1 MPEKILVVGG
11 GITGLVAA
19 ARLLDASP
27 GRDLE
32 LVEAADV
39 LGGTM
44 GTDIVDGFIFERGPN
59 GFLDNV
65 PHAVDLARWL
75 GIEDRLLPCQ
85 NSANK
90 RYLLKDGKLRA
101 LPMGAI
107 DFLRSPVLS
116 LRGRIRVLLEPF
128 QPRAPAGT
136 EDSVASFGRRRIG
149 AEATTTLLDPLVT
162 GIYAGDVEKLS
173 LPSAFPR
180 IHALERDHGGLFKG
194 MFLRALEKRRAR
206 RKGAVGAEEASR
218 AARKEGSP
226 SGPGGRL
233 HSFSLGLEELIRTL
247 AGRLEGRIRLSSPV
261 QSICRA
267 PAGYRVELVG
277 GRALEARA
285 VLLAVPAHAA
295 ARIVGGM
302 SPGLSEVLG
311 EIPCAP
317 VVVLCTGYRRGDV
330 GHDLDGF
337 GFLIPRNQ
345 GLRTLGMIWV
355 SSIFP
360 PHAPDGH
367 VSLRVLFGGARDP
380 RVVDLSDDELERL
393 MLDEVGRLLG
403 IRGRPV
409 ARRVYRYERGIP
421 QYNVGHGRRL
431 ERIEGCVRDLPGL
444 FLAGNSYK
452 GIGINDSVLGGAE
465 AARAA
470 LDFLGRSPARP

>member
-1 MPEKILVVGG
+1 
-11 GITGLVAA
+11 
-19 ARLLDASP
+19 
-27 GRDLE
+27 
-32 LVEAADV
+32 
-39 LGGTM
+39 
-44 GTDIVDGFIFERGPN
+44 
-59 GFLDNV
+59 
-65 PHAVDLARWL
+65 
-75 GIEDRLLPCQ
+75 
-85 NSANK
+85 
-90 RYLLKDGKLRA
+90 
-101 LPMGAI
+101 
-107 DFLRSPVLS
+107 
-116 LRGRIRVLLEPF
+116 
-128 QPRAPAGT
+128 
-136 EDSVASFGRRRIG
+136 
-149 AEATTTLLDPLVT
+149 
-162 GIYAGDVEKLS
+162 
-173 LPSAFPR
+173 
-180 IHALERDHGGLFKG
+180 
-194 MFLRALEKRRAR
+194 
-206 RKGAVGAEEASR
+206 
-218 AARKEGSP
+218 
-226 SGPGGRL
+226 
-233 HSFSLGLEELIRTL
+233 
-247 AGRLEGRIRLSSPV
+247 
-261 QSICRA
+261 
-267 PAGYRVELVG
+267 
-277 GRALEARA
+277 
-285 VLLAVPAHAA
+285 
-295 ARIVGGM
+295 
-302 SPGLSEVLG
+302 
-311 EIPCAP
+311 
-317 VVVLCTGYRRGDV
+317 V